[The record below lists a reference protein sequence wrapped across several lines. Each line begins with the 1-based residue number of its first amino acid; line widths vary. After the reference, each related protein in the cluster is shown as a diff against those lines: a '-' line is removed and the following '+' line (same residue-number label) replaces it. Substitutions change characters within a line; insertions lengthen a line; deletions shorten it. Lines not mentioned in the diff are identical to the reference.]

1 MRDNH
6 RMADGFCGFRGE
18 TESSEFCDQ
27 PLRASA
33 RFAIERRIGAHAW
46 NSKEIR
52 KARRRLREAA
62 INLSNELR
70 GGREG

>member
-1 MRDNH
+1 
-6 RMADGFCGFRGE
+6 MADGFGCFCGE
-18 TESSEFCDQ
+18 AESSEFCDE
-27 PLRASA
+27 PLRAST
-33 RFAIERRIGAHAW
+33 RFAVERRIGAHAW
-46 NSKEIR
+46 NSEKIR